1 MPNQEAASAWIFWN
15 RSVRVGTQGLFCPY
29 LKTFGPAFSP
39 YPTDCPWV
47 SEDGKPVG
55 CHQNARYTSG
65 FPFPTLLSFFTP
77 TLRLYTDGGFRA
89 YADVITKF
97 SRIHRCLIPT
107 RAEVPLCWHVNVSQ
121 NIKAL
126 LSCKVYLN
134 CYFLFSNTVLLVFDI
149 QSTTFSLSRKSVVF
163 SCCFF
168 LQEKRMFHNTL
179 VGHIR
184 ETLEK
189 NLAIRILSRL
199 KEWFNS
205 DSAVAIFESN
215 IGNYSVSSAALLGDS
230 PRNLFGA
237 PGRLANSSSRR
248 ESRKAPP

>member
-39 YPTDCPWV
+39 FPTWLPLGLRGWQTRWLSPKCKVHVWV
-47 SEDGKPVG
+47 SLP
-55 CHQNARYTSG
+55 YT
-65 FPFPTLLSFFTP
+65 TEFFTP
-77 TLRLYTDGGFRA
+77 TLRLYTDGRFRA

-168 LQEKRMFHNTL
+168 LQEKRMFHNTI

-215 IGNYSVSSAALLGDS
+215 IGNYSVSSAALLAG
-230 PRNLFGA
+230 
-237 PGRLANSSSRR
+237 
-248 ESRKAPP
+248 

>member
-1 MPNQEAASAWIFWN
+1 MKDTKLDGELKKVLALSVNPLSPKNEQNQFSFF
-15 RSVRVGTQGLFCPY
+15 LF
-29 LKTFGPAFSP
+29 S
-39 YPTDCPWV
+39 
-47 SEDGKPVG
+47 
-55 CHQNARYTSG
+55 
-65 FPFPTLLSFFTP
+65 PTLLSFSPLPSESVRTMGV
-77 TLRLYTDGGFRA
+77 RS

-168 LQEKRMFHNTL
+168 LQEKRMFHNTI